1 MNMKTKIILYESQLL
16 YAESLHC
23 LLSKSRFTTSC
34 EVITVN
40 TKQEAM
46 NQVTDPGTIIFF
58 NISPL
63 TSHEVGNEIEQLLEL
78 NPSLKIITYSAF
90 PEPRMIKR
98 IFDKGAKGFLGNN
111 TTGREFL
118 EALECML
125 EDKVYINENAKNAL
139 LNYICSVEDAKPKHS
154 SVEEL
159 TAREK
164 DVLHL
169 ICEGLR
175 SREIAERLFIS
186 THTVESHRRNMMLKF
201 NINSS
206 NQLVK
211 YALENRLVEY

>member
-1 MNMKTKIILYESQLL
+1 
-16 YAESLHC
+16 
-23 LLSKSRFTTSC
+23 
-34 EVITVN
+34 
-40 TKQEAM
+40 
-46 NQVTDPGTIIFF
+46 
-58 NISPL
+58 
-63 TSHEVGNEIEQLLEL
+63 
-78 NPSLKIITYSAF
+78 
-90 PEPRMIKR
+90 
-98 IFDKGAKGFLGNN
+98 
-111 TTGREFL
+111 
-118 EALECML
+118 
-125 EDKVYINENAKNAL
+125 
-139 LNYICSVEDAKPKHS
+139 
-154 SVEEL
+154 VEEL